1 MNQGLI
7 LDFVTFRIGNQKIHE
22 KGNTLCFTRHI
33 VSEPVRRMRLSCLFF
48 FFLFMSARFF
58 SGAQAQ
64 SLEVNGKTYHLRF
77 KDEFNGK
84 ALDTT
89 KWHFRTDSKHW
100 STQLPQNN
108 VVKDGLLQIQLKKET
123 VGKMAYTG
131 GGLISKDT
139 FGYGYYETRMM
150 TPKGAGWHSSFW
162 LMGYDGS
169 GGTSPSKTGIEID
182 ILENDSKITLGYR
195 TNLHIWKGIHK
206 DVGGEYVSSENL
218 NRDFQT
224 VACLYRPD
232 SLFYYYNHKLVDKKE
247 IGAVPKSGL
256 NIWLT
261 CIASFLGGTEKVDD
275 ALLPSALL
283 FDYVRFYALKKD

>member
-1 MNQGLI
+1 MNEQHMW
-7 LDFVTFRIGNQKIHE
+7 DVDSSCSTFLKME
-22 KGNTLCFTRHI
+22 KMENDQTFSG
-33 VSEPVRRMRLSCLFF
+33 
-48 FFLFMSARFF
+48 RFF
-58 SGAQAQ
+58 RASDPEAWFKFTLFIFVFISAGLFSTAVAQ
-64 SLEVNGKTYHLRF
+64 SLAIKGKTYQLRF
-77 KDEFNGK
+77 SDEFNGT
-84 ALDTT
+84 AVDTT
-89 KWHFRTDSKHW
+89 KWQFRTDSKHW
-100 STQLPQNN
+100 STQLPLNN

-123 VGKMAYTG
+123 VRNMAYTG

-169 GGTSPSKTGIEID
+169 GGTSPSNTATEID

-195 TNLHIWKGIHK
+195 TNLHIWKGTHK

-218 NRDFQT
+218 NQDFQT
-224 VACLYRPD
+224 VACLYLPD
-232 SLFYYYNHKLVDKKE
+232 SLFYYYNQKLVDKKE
-247 IGAVPKSGL
+247 IGSVPKSGL

-283 FDYVRFYALKKD
+283 FDYVRFYTLKKD